1 MAYETL
7 DRRFIARN
15 EWRNT
20 TNTFEGFRLNLGRA
34 MRRLGRLARD
44 NPSIGIPAALA
55 GALPLA
61 ACSVLA
67 NLGTRGK
74 TKSRLRTR
82 QRASSFL
89 TVLRLDADLK
99 TEANKYSPR
108 RLVRERAGRLPE
120 SVDVAPASSPS
131 RGLSTLAV
139 TAGSKPGQLDVP
151 ATSAGNEPCEGES
164 TREPQYS
171 RCVELKDQI
180 GLTPLGLMTNQVWQD
195 DPRRLGILLARY
207 KFVAKMLSGRGDVGV
222 VGCGDAFGTRV
233 VLQEVGNVTV
243 YDFDRVFIED
253 IRQRR
258 SERWPIQP
266 RLHDIIQGALPHRH
280 DGIYS
285 LDVIEHING
294 RDEHAYLVNLRDSL
308 TEDGVLIIGTPSLES
323 QPYASPPSR
332 AGHVNCKSGA
342 DLKMLLARY
351 FRHVFLFSMN
361 DEVVHTGFY
370 PMAHYL
376 LATCCGKKNDILEMP
391 TEPRLAIKR

>member
-1 MAYETL
+1 
-7 DRRFIARN
+7 
-15 EWRNT
+15 
-20 TNTFEGFRLNLGRA
+20 
-34 MRRLGRLARD
+34 
-44 NPSIGIPAALA
+44 
-55 GALPLA
+55 
-61 ACSVLA
+61 
-67 NLGTRGK
+67 
-74 TKSRLRTR
+74 
-82 QRASSFL
+82 
-89 TVLRLDADLK
+89 
-99 TEANKYSPR
+99 
-108 RLVRERAGRLPE
+108 
-120 SVDVAPASSPS
+120 
-131 RGLSTLAV
+131 
-139 TAGSKPGQLDVP
+139 
-151 ATSAGNEPCEGES
+151 
-164 TREPQYS
+164 
-171 RCVELKDQI
+171 VELKDQI

-207 KFVAKMLSGRGDVGV
+207 KFVAKMLSGRGDVGE

-391 TEPRLAIKR
+391 AEPRLAIKR